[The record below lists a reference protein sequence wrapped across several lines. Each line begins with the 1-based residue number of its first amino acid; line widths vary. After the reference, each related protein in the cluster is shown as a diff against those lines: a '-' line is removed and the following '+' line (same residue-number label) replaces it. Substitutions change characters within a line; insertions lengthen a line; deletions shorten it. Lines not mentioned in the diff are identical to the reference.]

1 LPYQPK
7 PTVQEFDDLR
17 PTNAKTRE
25 ETHMTQKL
33 SEAYLAN
40 DFLERVKRSYRL
52 AIEKSS
58 GCDGDIWPQIDV
70 MRRPVHDALM
80 ASEND
85 GLREIFADPLITDLF
100 YGVDNLASTV
110 ERLLA
115 ANPDAD
121 VGLSEQA
128 RDQITKLAQALGV
141 TRWVPR
147 DAEQFEAYGTAPHAK
162 PIPDTDELLDAIEQK
177 LGFPILFPTPFRGE
191 RGASTSRGVA
201 SYRAIA
207 ALYQA
212 VRVTQ
217 EARITEQRSVLEIG
231 AGMGRTAYYAVH
243 AGIDAYTTIDLPMG
257 VVAQACFLGATLG
270 PDALWMLGEDEP
282 LAKRVRLLP
291 STELHLLQGKFG
303 VVLNVDS
310 LTEMGEAVASRYVS
324 WIAAHADIFLSINH
338 EANGVTIPA
347 LAEDALAAAD
357 YRRFPYWMRPGYAEE
372 IFRMPEVPKELAK
385 LRRETSSLHQ
395 TGRRFLSL
403 TLDRLS
409 LPRRLLL

>member
-1 LPYQPK
+1 
-7 PTVQEFDDLR
+7 
-17 PTNAKTRE
+17 
-25 ETHMTQKL
+25 MTQKP
-33 SEAYLAN
+33 SEAYLAD

-52 AIEKSS
+52 AIEKFS
-58 GCDGDIWPQIDV
+58 DGGGAIWPQIDV

-80 ASEND
+80 ASENG
-85 GLREIFADPLITDLF
+85 GLRDIFANPLITDLF
-100 YGVDNLASTV
+100 YGVDNLSSTV

-115 ANPDAD
+115 ANPGVD
-121 VGLSEQA
+121 VQLSEGA
-128 RDQITKLAQALGV
+128 HNQIAKLAQALGV

-147 DAEQFEAYGTAPHAK
+147 DAEQFEAYRTAPYAK
-162 PIPDTDELLDAIEQK
+162 PIPDTDELLEAIEQK
-177 LGFPILFPTPFRGE
+177 LEFSILFPTPFHGE
-191 RGASTSRGVA
+191 RGASTSRGLA

-217 EARITEQRSVLEIG
+217 EVRLAEELSVLEIG
-231 AGMGRTAYYAVH
+231 AGMGRTAYYAVQ

-282 LAKRVRLLP
+282 PAKRVRLLP
-291 STELHLLQGKFG
+291 STELPLLGKFG
-303 VVLNVDS
+303 VVLNVNS

-324 WIAAHADIFLSINH
+324 WIAAHANIFLSINH
-338 EANGVTIPA
+338 EANDVTVPA
-347 LAEDALAAAD
+347 LAEVALAAAD

-372 IFRMPEVPKELAK
+372 IFRMPGVPKELAK
-385 LRRETSSLHQ
+385 LRRETSSWHQ

-403 TLDRLS
+403 TLDRLG
-409 LPRRLLL
+409 LPRRVLS